1 MISKNSH
8 IFFKLT
14 KKKEKHKQISIIHE
28 TKKKSHHS
36 HIHSMLLLHSK
47 DRKIQNKIKEDETFR

>member
-14 KKKEKHKQISIIHE
+14 KKKRKTQTNKYNTQNKKKGRIIHTYTACYCCIPRIE
-28 TKKKSHHS
+28 KFKTK
-36 HIHSMLLLHSK
+36 
-47 DRKIQNKIKEDETFR
+47 